1 VDLSCEA
8 FDRQLAH
15 YTDSKDYLAVSY
27 DPRAHGRSSQ
37 TQGGHY
43 YEQHAR
49 DLRALVQAV
58 GKSRIVLVGWS
69 AGGIEVL
76 EYLRVFGHE
85 DVAGVVIIDM
95 PPKVRGHDMRTEW
108 VFYGTIDDGDQDD
121 LLRSFCFDLQMD
133 RQAFNREGCA
143 SMLDNP
149 DSESVRFF
157 EEMSSNTTDLVA
169 VQLIMSGWF
178 VDDTAV
184 AEKLD
189 GIVPVMYF
197 VREESKHLAENWAAQ
212 HAPHSQVHSHGEH
225 AMFWEHP
232 DVFNASLDQFLSRVT
247 ASEGSDR

>member
-1 VDLSCEA
+1 MSCEV
-8 FDRQLAH
+8 FDRQFAH
-15 YTDSKDYLAVSY
+15 FTDSKDYLAVSY

-49 DLRALVQAV
+49 DLRAIVEAV
-58 GKSRIVLVGWS
+58 GKGRIVLIGWS

-95 PPKVRGHDMRTEW
+95 PPKVRGHDLHTEW
-108 VFYGTIDDGDQDD
+108 VEFGTIDDGDQDD
-121 LLRSFCFDLQMD
+121 WLRSVCFDLQMD
-133 RQAFNREGCA
+133 RQAFNREFCA
-143 SMLDNP
+143 SILDDP
-149 DSESVRFF
+149 DTESVRFF
-157 EEMSSNTTDLVA
+157 EEICSNTPDLVA
-169 VQLIMSGWF
+169 VQLVMSAWF

-189 GIVPVMYF
+189 GLVPVMYF
-197 VREESKHLAENWAAQ
+197 VSEEWKCLAENWAAQ
-212 HAPHSQVHSHGEH
+212 HAPHSEVHSHGKH

-232 DVFNASLDQFLSRVT
+232 EAFNASLDQFLFRVS
-247 ASEGSDR
+247 ASEGSGR